1 MQKNTKNNSSLHK
14 QISTSAFLPMSRED
28 MQEKGYKELDILLI
42 SGDAYIDHPSFGT
55 ALLGR
60 HLEAHGYKVG
70 IIAQPRWEIGQ
81 DAQAL
86 EDLLVMGRPR
96 LFVGI
101 SAGAIDSMLAH
112 YTAFRKKRS
121 DDAYTPGGQ
130 AGARPNR
137 AVSVY
142 ANLVRRAFPKIPLI
156 AGGIEASLRRISHY
170 DFWTDSL
177 KKSLLPDA
185 KLDLLLYGMGE
196 NSILEVAQKLDN
208 KHEFESV
215 GEALKNIRGSAR
227 IIKNAEIENYKDA
240 ILLPSHDEI
249 LKDKKLLVRATLLL
263 ERQVHQA
270 KQVAIQSFG
279 DRAILLEKPSQLLS
293 TEELDKLYSLPFT
306 RLPHPRYK
314 ERIPAVEMMQTSL
327 TSHRGCGGGCS
338 FCSLAIHQ
346 SRHIQSR
353 SKESLFQEIQTLAK
367 MPKFHGHISDIGGP
381 SANMWQ
387 AKCSADSSKCTR
399 SSCMFPKICPSF
411 KVDQEEHIWLLRE
424 AKEQEKVKSVRVASG
439 IRFDLA
445 LKEKSALM
453 AYTGEF
459 TGGQLKVAPEHCV
472 PTVLNAMR
480 KPSMQLFEI
489 FLEAFYAQSKQVHK
503 EQYVVPY
510 LMSAFPNCTEEDMKE
525 MKDWLAQR
533 NWKPQQVQCFIPTPS
548 TVATAYFY
556 AEQDEKGNPIYVA
569 KTDAQRMKQH
579 YLLVDSL
586 PPSRNK
592 KQNREYSKENRNN
605 FENKKSS
612 QKQAFGD
619 KKQDKQKIY
628 RKK

>member
-1 MQKNTKNNSSLHK
+1 MQKNNNSKHF
-14 QISTSAFLPMSRED
+14 TSHASFLPMSRED
-28 MQEKGYKELDILLI
+28 MQERGYEALDILLI
-42 SGDAYIDHPSFGT
+42 SGDAYIDHPAFGT

-70 IIAQPRWEIGQ
+70 IIAQPQWDGETAIEQ
-81 DAQAL
+81 LQK
-86 EDLLVMGRPR
+86 MGTPR

-121 DDAYTPGGQ
+121 DDAYTPGGK

-142 ANLVRRAFPKIPLI
+142 TNLIKRAFPKVPVI

-196 NSILEVAQKLDN
+196 NSLLEVAQRLD
-208 KHEFESV
+208 KKQEYQSV
-215 GEALKNIRGSAR
+215 AEVLKNIRGSAR
-227 IIKNAEIENYKDA
+227 IIKNAEIAEYTDA
-240 ILLPSHDEI
+240 LILPSHDEI
-249 LKDKKLLVRATLLL
+249 LNDKKLLVKATLML
-263 ERQVHQA
+263 EQQVHQA
-270 KQVAIQSFG
+270 RQVAIQSFG
-279 DRAILLEKPSQLLS
+279 DRAVLLEKPAELLTTKQL
-293 TEELDKLYSLPFT
+293 DRLYSLPFT
-306 RLPHPRYK
+306 RLPHPSYK
-314 ERIPAVEMMQTSL
+314 EKIPAVEMMQTSI

-353 SKESLFQEIQTLAK
+353 SAESIFDEIHELNTL
-367 MPKFHGHISDIGGP
+367 PKFHGHISDIGGP

-387 AKCSADSSKCTR
+387 AKCTADSSKCVR
-399 SSCMFPKICPSF
+399 SSCMYPKICPSF
-411 KVDQEEHIWLLRE
+411 KVSQEDHIELLRE
-424 AKEQEKVKSVRVASG
+424 AKMQKNVKSVRIASG

-445 LKEKSALM
+445 LKEKKALM

-472 PTVLNAMR
+472 PSVLDMMR
-480 KPSMQLFEI
+480 KPHMPLFED
-489 FLEAFYAQSKQVHK
+489 FLQAFYSQSKQAHK

-510 LMSAFPNCTEEDMKE
+510 LMSAFPSCTEYDMKE
-525 MKDWLAQR
+525 LKDWLRQR

-556 AEQDEKGNPIYVA
+556 AEQDEKGNPVYVA

-579 YLLVDSL
+579 YILVDSSPL
-586 PPSRNK
+586 PRNRE
-592 KQNREYSKENRNN
+592 QNR
-605 FENKKSS
+605 
-612 QKQAFGD
+612 D
-619 KKQDKQKIY
+619 KKKTFEEKKFNKGFEGKELRQRNF

>member
-1 MQKNTKNNSSLHK
+1 
-14 QISTSAFLPMSRED
+14 MSKSD
-28 MQEKGYKELDILLI
+28 MQAKAYSALDILLI
-42 SGDAYIDHPSFGT
+42 SGDAYIDHPAFGT
-55 ALLGR
+55 SLIAR

-70 IIAQPRWEIGQ
+70 IIAQPSWNGQ
-81 DAQAL
+81 DAL
-86 EDLLVMGRPR
+86 EQLKAMGTPR

-142 ANLVRRAFPKIPLI
+142 ANLVKRAFPKIPVI
-156 AGGIEASLRRISHY
+156 AGGIEASLRRVSHY

-196 NSILEVAQKLDN
+196 NSILEVAQRLDN
-208 KHEFESV
+208 KKEYQTTAEV
-215 GEALKNIRGSAR
+215 LANIRGSAR
-227 IIKNAEIENYKDA
+227 IIKNAEIANYTEA
-240 ILLPSHDEI
+240 LILPSHDEI
-249 LKDKKLLVRATLLL
+249 LQDKKLLVKATLML
-263 ERQVHQA
+263 EQHVHQA

-279 DRAILLEKPSQLLS
+279 DRAVLLEKPAQLLS
-293 TEELDKLYSLPFT
+293 TDELDKLYSLPFT
-306 RLPHPRYK
+306 RLPHPSYK
-314 ERIPAVEMMQTSL
+314 EKIPAVEMMQTSI

-353 SKESLFQEIQTLAK
+353 SAKSIFDEISSLNTL
-367 MPKFHGHISDIGGP
+367 PKFHGHISDIGGP

-387 AKCSADSSKCTR
+387 AKCTADFSKCAR
-399 SSCMFPKICPSF
+399 SSCMYPKICPSF
-411 KVDQEEHIWLLRE
+411 KVDQEEHIELLRE
-424 AKEQEKVKSVRVASG
+424 AKHQFNVKSVRVASG

-445 LKEKSALM
+445 LKEKKALM

-472 PTVLNAMR
+472 PNVLDVMR
-480 KPSMQLFEI
+480 KPHMHLFEE
-489 FLEAFYAQSKQVHK
+489 FLHAFYSQSKQVHK

-510 LMSAFPNCTEEDMKE
+510 LMSAFPSCTEYDMKE
-525 MKDWLAQR
+525 LKNWLKER

-556 AEQDEKGNPIYVA
+556 AESDEKGNPIYVA
-569 KTDAQRMKQH
+569 KSDAQRLKQH
-579 YLLVDSL
+579 YILVDSNSL
-586 PPSRNK
+586 PR
-592 KQNREYSKENRNN
+592 NREEKRE
-605 FENKKSS
+605 KKSHFVEKKDR
-612 QKQAFGD
+612 QKQGFD
-619 KKQDKQKIY
+619 YKKEERQRNF